1 MVDPFEL
8 ERFVKAQAGSYELAL
23 DEIRRG
29 AKRGHWMWYI
39 FPQLEGLGSSPMAQR
54 YAIRSLDEA
63 RAYLD
68 HPVLGTHYREC
79 VGALQSLAGITA
91 EAVFGAVDAM
101 KLRSSLTLFA
111 EAGGAPLCEVA
122 LKRWFGSPDEATLRL
137 LHPAPLPP
145 QH

>member
-68 HPVLGTHYREC
+68 HPVLGTH
-79 VGALQSLAGITA
+79 
-91 EAVFGAVDAM
+91 
-101 KLRSSLTLFA
+101 
-111 EAGGAPLCEVA
+111 
-122 LKRWFGSPDEATLRL
+122 
-137 LHPAPLPP
+137 
-145 QH
+145 

>member
-23 DEIRRG
+23 YEIRRG

-54 YAIRSLDEA
+54 YAIRSFDEA

-68 HPVLGTHYREC
+68 HPALGPRYCEC
-79 VGALQSLAGITA
+79 VDALQNLAGVTA

-111 EAGGAPLCEVA
+111 EASGGPLCKAA
-122 LKRWFGSPDEATLRL
+122 LKRWFGSADAATLRL
-137 LHPAPLPP
+137 LGR
-145 QH
+145 